1 MMKSFVVA
9 ACIVAGLLTTSCS
22 MPQGPNEK
30 GGMMIGG
37 VGGALAGGLLGAS
50 MGNTTGA
57 LIGAGLGAA
66 AGGFLGK
73 EVGKGMDNPQSQR

>member
-1 MMKSFVVA
+1 MKKQFIIA
-9 ACIVAGLLTTSCS
+9 ACIVGLLTTSCS

-30 GGMMIGG
+30 GGMVIGG
-37 VGGALAGGLLGAS
+37 MGGALAGGLLGAS

-73 EVGKGMDNPQSQR
+73 EVGKGMDNPQPQY

>member
-1 MMKSFVVA
+1 MKKQFVIA
-9 ACIVAGLLTTSCS
+9 ACVVGLLTTSCS

-30 GGMMIGG
+30 GGMVIGG
-37 VGGALAGGLLGAS
+37 MGGALAGGLLGAS
-50 MGNTTGA
+50 MGNTTGT

-73 EVGKGMDNPQSQR
+73 EIGKGMDRPQPEY